1 MLFLYAYLLPPNYN
15 LCYSYIP
22 FSFYSK
28 FKRDF
33 LYADNNILSVYNKS
47 VKRQDKNYTRGG
59 VGNIDYSKFNISRK
73 QAQQIAFAIVA
84 DIEAYVEKHSSEYE
98 AFLAKEQEE
107 GDYIYNLNLS
117 ATERQ
122 KTKN

>member
-1 MLFLYAYLLPPNYN
+1 M
-15 LCYSYIP
+15 
-22 FSFYSK
+22 
-28 FKRDF
+28 
-33 LYADNNILSVYNKS
+33 YNKS
-47 VKRQDKNYTRGG
+47 VKRQDKNYTQGG

-107 GDYIYNLNLS
+107 GDYICNLNLS

-122 KTKN
+122 KT